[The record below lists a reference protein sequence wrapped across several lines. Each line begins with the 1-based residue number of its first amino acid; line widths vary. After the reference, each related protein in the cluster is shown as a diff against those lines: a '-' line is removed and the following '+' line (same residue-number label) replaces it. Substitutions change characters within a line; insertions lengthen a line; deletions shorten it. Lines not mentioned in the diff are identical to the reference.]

1 MKDEDSKVIDE
12 KDCYLTIDKEK
23 VFLPIT
29 QTDFCNSLRV
39 QSIVFSIEEGIID
52 MYINS
57 IPDYYTGHVI
67 WYNLI
72 IKNGKIECECNGLE
86 G

>member
-1 MKDEDSKVIDE
+1 
-12 KDCYLTIDKEK
+12 
-23 VFLPIT
+23 
-29 QTDFCNSLRV
+29 
-39 QSIVFSIEEGIID
+39 